1 MKTEKKQ
8 IETKFDRDLDPYA
21 ETRIFPGDWDL
32 SDLPQLPESQAGS
45 SESLA
50 EDGSITIDPGLEP
63 GAMDEWHLA
72 MDEWHLAMDEWHLA
86 AYFEEHVARKRR
98 GWSAY

>member
-1 MKTEKKQ
+1 MKTDKQQ

-21 ETRIFPGDWDL
+21 DTRTFPGNWDL
-32 SDLPQLPESQAGS
+32 SDLPQLENQAGLPDS
-45 SESLA
+45 QEG
-50 EDGSITIDPGLEP
+50 DGPATIDPGLEP

-72 MDEWHLAMDEWHLA
+72 
-86 AYFEEHVARKRR
+86 AYFEEPAARKRR